1 MTVKPHL
8 TSEEYLQTQFLVNEF
23 ASGVGKELQS
33 KLEMRA
39 SNMRNWVSE
48 SYDYFVSQ
56 FCYMKET
63 SELNKLNSES
73 VLVSKTTVNNPD
85 ILKIEQLNLTL
96 TPVSIFLILFPLHF
110 VCIDKENLFN
120 NQSILGW

>member
-33 KLEMRA
+33 KLETRA

-48 SYDYFVSQ
+48 SCDYFVSQ
-56 FCYMKET
+56 FCHIKET
-63 SELNKLNSES
+63 SELKKNSES
-73 VLVSKTTVNNPD
+73 VLVSKTSVNNPD

-96 TPVSIFLILFPLHF
+96 TPVSIFLILLSLHF
-110 VCIDKENLFN
+110 VCTDKENLFN

>member
-33 KLEMRA
+33 KLETRA

-48 SYDYFVSQ
+48 FCDYFVSQ
-56 FCYMKET
+56 FCHI
-63 SELNKLNSES
+63 S
-73 VLVSKTTVNNPD
+73 VLK
-85 ILKIEQLNLTL
+85 
-96 TPVSIFLILFPLHF
+96 
-110 VCIDKENLFN
+110 
-120 NQSILGW
+120 G

>member
-56 FCYMKET
+56 FCFMKET

-85 ILKIEQLNLTL
+85 ILKI
-96 TPVSIFLILFPLHF
+96 
-110 VCIDKENLFN
+110 
-120 NQSILGW
+120 G

>member
-8 TSEEYLQTQFLVNEF
+8 TSEEYLQTQFLVNKF
-23 ASGVGKELQS
+23 ANGVGKELQS

-73 VLVSKTTVNNPD
+73 ILVSKTTVNNPD

-110 VCIDKENLFN
+110 VCTDKENLFN

>member
-23 ASGVGKELQS
+23 ANGVGKELQS

-48 SYDYFVSQ
+48 SCDYFVSQ
-56 FCYMKET
+56 FCHIKE
-63 SELNKLNSES
+63 LK
-73 VLVSKTTVNNPD
+73 KQQVN
-85 ILKIEQLNLTL
+85 
-96 TPVSIFLILFPLHF
+96 
-110 VCIDKENLFN
+110 
-120 NQSILGW
+120 